1 MSFWP
6 FCLKPYQ
13 VYSLLNVG
21 PVSGQFFGSLNRLE
35 QHPAKW
41 KSLCDYGGVQE
52 DGTLWVWGS
61 KVAWWIAFL
70 SRQSGSLVYP
80 YSSDGYKSPI
90 QVGDDTDWEEV
101 ACDPS
106 GEILFC
112 KKAEVWYSVGW
123 NVSGIGGIGLHCYD
137 DVCGGPQHYRATISA
152 SVESIVDVGTI
163 SVLNDGSLNC
173 ADFFCSTKPTASIHA
188 RYRDSD
194 PLSTTFG
201 VGPILDNEPG
211 SGAQVE
217 CDWKGRIHSIAVT
230 SGGGGYTSIP
240 GVRIVAAEVDN
251 STGASASAKVTK
263 MALVQVV
270 GFTPQQPGF
279 GYTQAVAVESHT
291 GTEAMATIGNFGEI
305 AGWTVTKLGDQTADY
320 FDTSN
325 LSVAI
330 VGDGTGATATPVLGP
345 SSVIEI
351 TPQPSDDCWTEKPTV
366 EIYGGGGEGAEAE
379 VVALTGTVLD
389 KLRLVSG
396 GSGYTQRSEELY
408 GAGDHGSGVRVFV
421 SVTPGVGEHFAENF
435 KGADGTPVAG
445 VVLSP
450 SGIVEI
456 EKTGSPGDY
465 GADHRL
471 GSTGEVLPFHF
482 FKSLSGRRKVDA
494 FMLGPG
500 KKEVLLQK
508 EVVAYTPEVAK
519 SEPTLSAFVA
529 SSGGNGTGAQFL
541 VTLGRYAA
549 SPRDWFV
556 SSVSVQGITSGYVDG
571 QTLGFTTAPGD
582 VLVTTA
588 SAVIKTKQSTSPPQV
603 TAEPTGSG
611 AGGSL
616 TVSLS
621 QDQGTSRWYVDSVS
635 VSSPGSG
642 YSEGDL
648 VDFDIV
654 GGSGSPPSAVIHI
667 PRTAPASVTASA
679 QGGSG
684 AVISA
689 TLTQITD
696 YWTGVDYWAVA
707 SADVSAGGQNYPDE
721 TPVSFVVDGITEQ
734 VASAIAL
741 CRHDPPSLAAS
752 VSQSSGSGAVLQV
765 ALRETARSTD
775 VGDRA
780 AWVVD
785 GITVTSPGSGYFAN
799 DAVLVSVTDGIKWYG
814 TTSAKVSS
822 VNATGGVTGVSVVD
836 TAYYYKPSG
845 VIEWVYIDGGGR
857 YYATNG
863 SIESV
868 SVTAPGS
875 LSSESGE
882 IDRVEVLAPGRY
894 YHDTGEEVP
903 PEETTGQKTFK
914 FSLPSTAD
922 GYEHPPAILI
932 KDSGPLGDGDWYESD
947 SPLSGP
953 EVVRDYEDP
962 NQPVRYLRYY
972 SRPRLEGYNAGW
984 IDEDVVTVTG
994 PEYGGSATYK
1004 VVDGVPKLE
1013 SFEAVMVAEVD
1024 LTEEWVPWWWKP
1036 NNQFWEPP
1044 SVLVW
1049 LPPWWDPFAPNP
1061 IPEGKRWKGRG
1072 QVKSVQRFEDY
1083 RSCGYESHAFQWK
1096 GPSIPQAT
1104 RLYFKKPCDGDAA
1117 YAESLT
1123 PNQREGGAVGV
1134 GAISIIRQGS
1144 GYREEPHVYP
1154 MTNFWIEPISI
1165 GKSFDS
1171 IGLYG
1176 TTGIAT
1182 EGGQLFWWGAGAANS
1197 QEQTAKPTPF
1207 CRGAFLDDE
1216 TQDSLV
1222 PEVGA
1227 SRGYFSQPDHG
1238 VYRAVFGGALSK
1250 GGFDRRF
1257 FPEFSPDSAYNGW
1270 PLRKS
1275 AHSLFPG
1282 QDRWSPLLYV
1292 PGQFGSGY
1300 DSPPEFKALPGGG
1313 PPVYE
1318 PSVSLTASLSFQDAH
1333 GAVVSGGGNYFDFS
1347 REAGG
1352 WSGVASQESPCLA
1365 VSYTEER
1372 RLPVGPS
1379 VLLHE
1384 PPYEPW
1390 QSLSCQVS
1398 ETAHSIVDIVS
1409 HPWGEGDYLQPRGL
1423 TLSTDSKT
1431 SDVLDNRGD
1440 KIGYTITATE
1450 SISGTPETD
1459 SHISYG
1465 EPPVVPAPS
1474 YWASDYD
1481 GKLMVPG
1488 TGGLLFVDGVLQST
1502 DQKVVDAYGTIAAV
1516 CGGGTLLREGGTL
1529 VSGDT
1534 VVSPIRHLSAKVTN
1548 YGAKYDAPAFS
1559 EIDRPPG
1566 EPTFDVQFSG
1576 RLAGVGVVDGGSGYR
1591 EPPTISG
1598 IQGASCTIAGPVD
1611 SITLKS
1617 GGSGYRYPPDVRFS
1631 RPGLPAE
1638 ATASINSEGVV
1649 VGVTLKSGGRYRQS
1663 PPAVTFEPVTDVESI
1678 SVTSAGGGLAEAPD
1692 VFIGGGGGDD
1702 AAATCSVW
1710 GGVAKVGVNSP
1721 GAGYEA
1727 APKISFSGG
1736 GGSGAKA
1743 TCLVWG
1749 GVGSIRLENGGSG
1762 FGQSP
1767 SVSLSGDGNYA
1778 EAACETWGTVSQIVI
1793 KNPGEGYTS
1802 PPYVLIVG
1810 SPLGVPAK
1818 AKAVVS
1824 NGAVTGITLTDP
1836 GGFYSSTPTVTITGG
1851 GGTGAKATC
1860 SLNGLGS
1867 VAGITVTSQGSG
1879 YSFEP
1884 TVTITGSLQG
1894 TDAVA
1899 QAVVSDGGIASVNVT
1914 LKGGMYASAPE
1925 VSFVGGGGTGASA
1938 ECILDYA
1945 IRGVTVTA
1953 EGDQYTSPPTV
1964 SFKGG
1969 SGAAATA
1976 IMNYRVKEIAVDA
1989 SGDLYTSSPS
1999 VVITGGGGFG
2009 ASATVSLMDYRV
2021 KDVTLTNRGHH
2032 YAEPPTI
2039 MFLNKDGSVANGASA
2054 TAVLGTAGSGAA
2066 ATATING
2073 SVIFVKSTDGKYDT
2087 APQVTAVRVGES
2099 PPGATDAVLKAVVV
2113 GNVTSVGVSGS
2124 QPIYSPTSPLNPGVR
2139 RPPGVLLLGS
2149 PHNPTKL
2156 DGFPLQPVAG
2166 FSNSGSKCN
2175 VASVDQDGLG
2185 AISSVTVPDSLK
2197 QTLFYGK
2204 PMAVS
2209 SDSYWVDT
2217 QSYLEVGGCVVEEIE
2232 NGPSRSG
2239 VCPISGNAS
2248 SFEAF
2253 AGEASGYR
2261 VPVDVV
2267 AVTGAIERFWEC
2279 DYYFPPGTVYLPVR
2293 YYGPDDQPEAFIE
2306 DETTGGSSVSFVP
2319 LDRDP
2324 PWWWHEYYIAWPRG
2338 ATFGRLYDTAIFP
2351 PRDLPISLDILDR
2364 GESHTLRATLSAFG
2378 GKPLVWSSPATAT
2391 AVVEGGVVVGIE
2403 VATPGK
2409 GYTVPPRVF
2418 LVGGG
2423 GSGAVAGP
2431 PVLGDIAGGEHEGVG
2446 TIVGIP
2452 VEQGGSGYTSPPTV
2466 VIVDFEKQAHRDAE
2480 LQSAMTRQ
2488 YDQGLV
2494 QLREW
2499 SVEYA
2504 AMKRAKPIS
2513 LNRMPSVGPLP
2524 GAWGVGTVTAWNYYR
2539 FHPVCKPTGYVEAVW
2554 IRQGQDCRDTYPSD
2568 PAIVIRSLGAGQ
2580 TDATAEAKVRVWSG
2594 VFSNNMAVPLLP
2606 DKETYL

>member
-41 KSLCDYGGVQE
+41 KSLCDFGGVQE

-70 SRQSGSLVYP
+70 SRQSESVYP
-80 YSSDGYKSPI
+80 YSFDGYKSPI

-101 ACDPS
+101 ACDPL

-112 KKAEVWYSVGW
+112 KKADTWYSVGR
-123 NVSGIGGIGLHCYD
+123 NASGVGGIGLHCYD
-137 DVCGGPQHYRATISA
+137 EACGGPQHYRARIS
-152 SVESIVDVGTI
+152 SSIESIVD
-163 SVLNDGSLNC
+163 DGAVNG
-173 ADFFCSTKPTASIHA
+173 AEFFCSTKPNVSVHA
-188 RYRDSD
+188 RHQTESVYF
-194 PLSTTFG
+194 PGAVT
-201 VGPILDNEPG
+201 VGAVLEDEPG
-211 SGAQVE
+211 SGAVVE
-217 CDWKGRIHSIAVT
+217 CDWKGRVDSIAVT
-230 SGGGGYTSIP
+230 NGGGGYTSIP
-240 GVRIVAAEVDN
+240 GVRIVAAEVD
-251 STGASASAKVTK
+251 SGTGASAAATVTK

-270 GFTPQQPGF
+270 GFATQQSGS
-279 GYTQAVAVESHT
+279 GYTQAVAVEEFT
-291 GTEAMATIGNFGEI
+291 GTEATATIGSSGEI
-305 AGWTVTKLGDQTADY
+305 AGWTVTKLGEQTADY
-320 FDTSN
+320 LDTSY

-330 VGDGTGATATPVLGP
+330 SGDGVGAVATPILGP
-345 SSVIEI
+345 SSILEI
-351 TPQPSDDCWTEKPTV
+351 TPQPSADCWTEKPTV
-366 EIYGGGGEGAEAE
+366 EVYGGGGEGAEAE
-379 VVALTGTVLD
+379 VVALRGTVLD

-396 GSGYTQRSEELY
+396 GSGYTQRSSERY
-408 GAGDHGSGVRVFV
+408 GVGDTFSGVRIFV
-421 SVTPGVGEHFAENF
+421 SVTPGDGEHFVENF
-435 KGADGTPVAG
+435 VGADGTPVAG

-450 SGIVEI
+450 SEIVEI

-465 GADHRL
+465 GTGHRL
-471 GSTGEVLPFHF
+471 SSTGEVLPFHF

-500 KKEVLLQK
+500 SKEVLLQK
-508 EVVAYTPEVAK
+508 EVVAYTPEIVK
-519 SEPTLSAFVA
+519 SEPTLSAFVPFSA
-529 SSGGNGTGAQFL
+529 GTGAQFL
-541 VTLGRYAA
+541 VALGRYGAN
-549 SPRDWFV
+549 PRDWFV
-556 SSVSVQGITSGYVDG
+556 SSVSVQGTTSGYVDG
-571 QTLGFTTAPGD
+571 QTVGFTTAPGD
-582 VLVTTA
+582 VLVTAA

-611 AGGSL
+611 TGGSL

-621 QDQGTSRWYVDSVS
+621 QDQSTSKWYVDSVS
-635 VSSPGSG
+635 VSSPGAG

-648 VDFDIV
+648 VEFDIV

-667 PRTAPASVTASA
+667 PRTSPASVTASA
-679 QGGSG
+679 QGGTG

-689 TLTQITD
+689 TLTQVTD
-696 YWTGVDYWAVA
+696 YWTGVDYWAVT

-721 TPVSFVVDGITEQ
+721 TPVAFVVDGITEQ

-741 CRHDPPSLAAS
+741 CRHDSPSLAAS
-752 VSQSSGSGAVLQV
+752 VSQTSGSGAVLQV
-765 ALRETARSTD
+765 VLRETARSTN
-775 VGDRA
+775 VGDRT

-785 GITVTSPGSGYFAN
+785 EITVTSPGSGYFVN
-799 DAVLVSVTDGIKWYG
+799 DSVLVSVTDGIKWYG

-822 VNATGGVTGVSVVD
+822 VNATGGVAGVSIMD

-845 VIEWVYIDGGGR
+845 VIEWVYIGSGGR

-868 SVTAPGS
+868 SVTVPGS
-875 LSSESGE
+875 LSAESGE
-882 IDRVEVLAPGRY
+882 IDRVQVLAPGRY

-903 PEETTGQKTFK
+903 PEETAGQKTFK
-914 FSLPSTAD
+914 FSLSSPTD
-922 GYEHPPAILI
+922 GYEHRPAILI

-953 EVVRDYEDP
+953 EVVKDYEDP

-972 SRPRLEGYNAGW
+972 SRPSLGGYNAGW

-994 PEYGGSATYK
+994 PEYGGSATYR

-1024 LTEEWVPWWWKP
+1024 LTEEWVPWWWNP
-1036 NNQFWEPP
+1036 NTPGWSPP
-1044 SVLVW
+1044 SMLAW
-1049 LPPWWDPFAPNP
+1049 LPWWDPDAPDP
-1061 IPEGKRWKGRG
+1061 IPEDKRWKGRS

-1083 RSCGYESHAFQWK
+1083 RSCSYESPAFQWR

-1104 RLYFKKPCDGDAA
+1104 RFYFKKPCDGDAA
-1117 YAESLT
+1117 YAEALT

-1134 GAISIIRQGS
+1134 GAISITKPGS
-1144 GYREEPHVYP
+1144 GYREEPNVYP

-1165 GKSFDS
+1165 GRSFDS
-1171 IGLYG
+1171 IGVHG
-1176 TTGIAT
+1176 STVIAT
-1182 EGGQLFWWGAGAANS
+1182 EGGQLFWWGAGAANN
-1197 QEQTAKPTPF
+1197 QEQTARPTPF
-1207 CRGAFLDDE
+1207 GRGAFLEDE

-1257 FPEFSPDSAYNGW
+1257 FPEFSPDSTYGGW

-1282 QDRWSPLLYV
+1282 QDRWSPLLHV

-1333 GAVVSGGGNYFDFS
+1333 GVVVAGGGNYFDFS
-1347 REAGG
+1347 REAKGG
-1352 WSGVASQESPCLA
+1352 SGVASQESPCLA
-1365 VSYTEER
+1365 VSYTQEGR
-1372 RLPVGPS
+1372 QASMS

-1398 ETAHSIVDIVS
+1398 ETVHGIVDIFTS
-1409 HPWGEGDYLQPRGL
+1409 PWMQGLYLQPRGL
-1423 TLSTDSKT
+1423 TLSTDSKM
-1431 SDVLDNRGD
+1431 SDVLDVRGD

-1450 SISGTPETD
+1450 SISGTPATD

-1488 TGGLLFVDGVLQST
+1488 TGGLLFVDGVLQSA
-1502 DQKVVDAYGTIAAV
+1502 DQKIVDAYGTIAAV
-1516 CGGGTLLREGGTL
+1516 CDGGTLLREDGTL
-1529 VSGDT
+1529 VSGST

-1576 RLAGVGVVDGGSGYR
+1576 RLAGVGVADGGSGYR

-1663 PPAVTFEPVTDVESI
+1663 PPTVTFEPVTDVESI
-1678 SVTSAGGGLAEAPD
+1678 SVTSAGGELAEAPD

-1710 GGVAKVGVNSP
+1710 GGVANISVNNP
-1721 GAGYEA
+1721 GSGYKA

-1736 GGSGAKA
+1736 GGSDAKA

-1767 SVSLSGDGNYA
+1767 SVTLSGDGNYA

-1802 PPYVLIVG
+1802 PPYVLVVG

-1818 AKAVVS
+1818 AKADVSGGVVTKI
-1824 NGAVTGITLTDP
+1824 ALTDP
-1836 GGFYSSTPTVTITGG
+1836 GGVYSSTPTVTITGG
-1851 GGTGAKATC
+1851 GGTGAEATC
-1860 SLNGLGS
+1860 SLNGSGS
-1867 VAGITVTSQGSG
+1867 VQAITVTSQGSG

-1884 TVTITGSLQG
+1884 TVTITGPLQG

-1899 QAVVSDGGIASVNVT
+1899 EAAVSGGKIASINVT
-1914 LKGGMYASAPE
+1914 LKGGMYASTPE
-1925 VSFVGGGGTGASA
+1925 VFFVGGGGAGASA

-1945 IRGVTVTA
+1945 IRSVTVTD

-1964 SFKGG
+1964 SFNGG
-1969 SGAAATA
+1969 SGASATA
-1976 IMNYRVKEIAVDA
+1976 IMNYRVKEIVVDA
-1989 SGDLYTSSPS
+1989 AGDFYTSSPS
-1999 VVITGGGGFG
+1999 VAITGGGGSG
-2009 ASATVSLMDYRV
+2009 ASATVSLMNYRV

-2032 YAEPPTI
+2032 YAEPPTV
-2039 MFLNKDGSVANGASA
+2039 MFLNKDGSVANGVSA
-2054 TAVLGTAGSGAA
+2054 TATLGTAGSGAS

-2073 SVIFVKSTDGKYDT
+2073 SVIFVKSAGGKYDA
-2087 APQVTAVRVGES
+2087 APQVTATRVGDA

-2149 PHNPTKL
+2149 PHNPTKR
-2156 DGFPLQPVAG
+2156 DGFPLEPVAG
-2166 FSNSGSKCN
+2166 FSNSGSTCN

-2204 PMAVS
+2204 PMAVP
-2209 SDSYWVDT
+2209 SDSYWADT
-2217 QSYLEVGGCVVEEIE
+2217 QSYLEVSGCVVEEIE

-2239 VCPISGNAS
+2239 VCPVSGNAS

-2253 AGEASGYR
+2253 LGEASGSR
-2261 VPVDVV
+2261 VPVDVI
-2267 AVTGAIERFWEC
+2267 AVTGAIEKFWEREELLTS
-2279 DYYFPPGTVYLPVR
+2279 DGTIYLPVR
-2293 YYGPDDQPEAFIE
+2293 YYAPGDQPEAFLE
-2306 DETTGGSSVSFVP
+2306 DETAGGSSVSFVP
-2319 LDRDP
+2319 LDLDP
-2324 PWWWHEYYIAWPRG
+2324 PSYWYTGGSGAWPRG
-2338 ATFGRLYDTAIFP
+2338 ATFGRFIDTSVFP
-2351 PRDLPISLDILDR
+2351 RRDTPISLVISDR
-2364 GESHTLRATLSAFG
+2364 GENHTLRATLSAFG

-2423 GSGAVAGP
+2423 GSGAVAGV
-2431 PVLGDIAGGEHEGVG
+2431 PVLGDNFGSEHEGVG

-2452 VEQGGSGYTSPPTV
+2452 VEHGGSGYTSPPTV

-2480 LQSAMTRQ
+2480 LQSRMARQ
-2488 YDQGLV
+2488 YDQGFV

-2504 AMKRAKPIS
+2504 AMVRAKPIS

-2524 GAWGVGTVTAWNYYR
+2524 GAWDVWSTTAWGWYR
-2539 FHPVCKPTGYVEAVW
+2539 FHPVCKSTGYVEAVW
-2554 IRQGQDCRDTYPSD
+2554 IRQGQNCRDTYPSD
-2568 PAIVIRSLGAGQ
+2568 PAIAIRSLGTGQ
-2580 TDATAEAKVRVWSG
+2580 ADATAEAKVRVWSG